1 VPTGDPLTATA
12 APRVAAAHLAIRFAL
27 ELALLAALA
36 YWGWHLRDGGVVGVI
51 LAVAIP
57 VIAGALWGVF
67 RTRGDTGPVEPA
79 VAIPGILRLA
89 LEFALIG
96 LAAYGVWSSGSRA
109 AAETLLTAFAL
120 HYAVTW
126 ERAAWLIRQK

>member
-1 VPTGDPLTATA
+1 MSDEATRTA
-12 APRVAAAHLAIRFAL
+12 APRVATAHLAIRFAL

-36 YWGWHLRDGGVVGVI
+36 YWGWHLGGDRVAGGLLVVVVPV
-51 LAVAIP
+51 VA
-57 VIAGALWGVF
+57 AALWGVF
-67 RTRGDTGPVEPA
+67 RTAGDPGQARPTVP
-79 VAIPGILRLA
+79 IPGMLRLA
-89 LEFALIG
+89 LEFTLIG

-126 ERAAWLIRQK
+126 ERLVWLVRR